1 MVDASDDI
9 RGALE
14 IGVSDGIRQICISVD
29 VGDHAGT
36 GGDLA
41 AGQRDWSG
49 ACGGSSSC

>member
-9 RGALE
+9 RGVLE

-29 VGDHAGT
+29 VGDDVDA

-41 AGQRDWSG
+41 RGERYGSG
-49 ACGGSSSC
+49 AGGDSSS